1 MADLRYCGDG
11 HGNYAGTY
19 IDMDDLKTPNTP
31 MSEECARFLSGQEL
45 AQRPQVMDRPTF
57 ILLCKRYRDAMDIDR
72 PRANVIDDEGSRW
85 AYPKLRLFFVEYRGT
100 QYAIIEQTA
109 DDAMSIVEAAER
121 YQAWG

>member
-19 IDMDDLKTPNTP
+19 IDMDDFKTPNPP
-31 MSEECARFLSGQEL
+31 MSEECARFLREQEPAPRL
-45 AQRPQVMDRPTF
+45 QVMDQPTF
-57 ILLCKRYRDAMDIDR
+57 ILRHKRYRAAMNVDR

-121 YQAWG
+121 YQAWR